1 MEYYRLLAVP
11 LVLECDRKIRIQV
24 CSLLDPLL
32 DGIRFELHRLKYRII
47 RIECHSCTSSLFLE
61 FCLWKHSV
69 NQLSCRYSL
78 LICIVIEITISSYI
92 HYKLV
97 GQCIYNG
104 RTYTMK
110 SAAYLVGGA
119 VELTARMQHSVYNSL
134 SRYPLLLMKI
144 NRNPS
149 SIIRYCC

>member
-1 MEYYRLLAVP
+1 MEHYRILAVP
-11 LVLECDRKIRIQV
+11 LVLECNCKIRIQI

-32 DGIRFELHRLKYRII
+32 DGIRLELYCLKYCII
-47 RIECHSCTSSLFLE
+47 RIECNRCTGSLFLK
-61 FCLWKHSV
+61 FCLWKHTV

-78 LICIVIEITISSYI
+78 LICIVIEITISGYI

-104 RTYTMK
+104 RTYSMK
-110 SAAYLVGGA
+110 ASTYLIGGA
-119 VELTARMQHSVYNSL
+119 VELTTSMQNSVYNSL